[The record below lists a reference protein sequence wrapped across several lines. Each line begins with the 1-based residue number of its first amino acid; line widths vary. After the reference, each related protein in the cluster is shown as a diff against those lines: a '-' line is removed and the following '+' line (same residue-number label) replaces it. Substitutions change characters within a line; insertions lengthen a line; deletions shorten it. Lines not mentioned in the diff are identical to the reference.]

1 MTSRILAASLVSA
14 LLAFPAMAQGDRI
27 TLLDGTVVTD
37 VRVASFD
44 IRNLK
49 YKKGSTDETVSTDRI
64 AKVELAKYKDVFA
77 RGLRDPDILLTQARN
92 ELTEEKNPLLAQFG
106 FVGAASLFL
115 DSNDTAA
122 KGVAAL
128 DELQK
133 AIPEAGVLPDVYRL
147 KFEYYMGIGPKGA
160 ASAATVAKKYAND
173 AAAGAWP
180 TGLGLEAE
188 FFLVL
193 AERATPKDYQAKL
206 RAVIGKSGG
215 NNPTVTSRA
224 NVELG
229 HSLREDKD
237 VAGAKQIYEEVL
249 AREGA
254 DLNARAGAL
263 LGLGKITFES
273 AGSDKEAFKKALLM
287 FLRVRLDT
295 KGSWPSL
302 QAEALYYAILAADK
316 WRGPEFGLVM
326 GRCRGVLLA
335 EYGGSEWADRAKA
348 GR

>member
-14 LLAFPAMAQGDRI
+14 LLALPAMAQGDRI

-92 ELTEEKNPLLAQFG
+92 ELTEEKNP
-106 FVGAASLFL
+106 
-115 DSNDTAA
+115 
-122 KGVAAL
+122 
-128 DELQK
+128 LQK